1 MRHEML
7 ILRAL
12 FAAVLLTTALLFG
25 SMLVSHGP
33 DLRLADQ
40 TTSTTSATS
49 VPSVSA
55 VTATTLSLAVQGV
68 CPVLADGV
76 ICPKAD

>member
-1 MRHEML
+1 ML
-7 ILRAL
+7 VLRTL

-25 SMLVSHGP
+25 SMLLSHAP
-33 DLRLADQ
+33 DMRMAADG
-40 TTSTTSATS
+40 TSTS
-49 VPSVSA
+49 SVSS
-55 VTATTLSLAVQGV
+55 VSATTLSLAVQGV

>member
-1 MRHEML
+1 MKYEML
-7 ILRAL
+7 ILRTL

-25 SMLVSHGP
+25 SMLVSRAP
-33 DLRLADQ
+33 DVRLAADG
-40 TTSTTSATS
+40 TSTTSVS
-49 VPSVSA
+49 SVSA

-76 ICPKAD
+76 ICPKVD

>member
-1 MRHEML
+1 MRFEML
-7 ILRAL
+7 VLRTL

-33 DLRLADQ
+33 DMRMAAGS
-40 TTSTTSATS
+40 TSTSSA
-49 VPSVSA
+49 PSVSA
-55 VTATTLSLAVQGV
+55 VSATTLSLAVQGV

-76 ICPKAD
+76 ICTKAD